1 MHGFVKQILI
11 GLITQAARQKRFG
24 NMTLDNRPNKRQSGD
39 ITPEL
44 EAKIALS
51 ARLGLPVKG
60 TKLASDIESMGKNIA
75 EADEKLKMRSARFGT
90 TDAVAAAAVA
100 TNPEEEEKKRR
111 RMERFAKQ

>member
-60 TKLASDIESMGKNIA
+60 TKLATDIESMGKNIA

-90 TDAVAAAAVA
+90 TDPAVP